1 MNDWLKD
8 GFETGYISEDY
19 SAAGQL
25 KKLEE
30 KRIDELRQY
39 VAYQQAENDRKER
52 QAVIVEQFVCSHQ
65 FSQPFFII
73 LCRVF
78 ITNICGAG
86 FAHPARPQTVNVFS
100 ASCNHGERLLCSAFM
115 VSQKPPFKVARKGQ
129 KSAQKRR
136 GSN

>member
-8 GFETGYISEDY
+8 GFETFHISEEE

-52 QAVIVEQFVCSHQ
+52 QAVIDRQKQRKHDFV
-65 FSQPFFII
+65 I
-73 LCRVF
+73 
-78 ITNICGAG
+78 AG
-86 FAHPARPQTVNVFS
+86 FSSVTSVLLTLLVEHFHKVLSFVLSIFS
-100 ASCNHGERLLCSAFM
+100 
-115 VSQKPPFKVARKGQ
+115 
-129 KSAQKRR
+129 
-136 GSN
+136 

>member
-8 GFETGYISEDY
+8 GFETFRISEEE

-52 QAVIVEQFVCSHQ
+52 QAVIDRQKQRKHDFV
-65 FSQPFFII
+65 I
-73 LCRVF
+73 
-78 ITNICGAG
+78 AG
-86 FAHPARPQTVNVFS
+86 FSSVTSVLLTLFVEHFHKVLSLVLSIFS
-100 ASCNHGERLLCSAFM
+100 
-115 VSQKPPFKVARKGQ
+115 
-129 KSAQKRR
+129 
-136 GSN
+136 

>member
-8 GFETGYISEDY
+8 GFETCHISEEE

-52 QAVIVEQFVCSHQ
+52 QAVIDRQKQRKHDFV
-65 FSQPFFII
+65 
-73 LCRVF
+73 V
-78 ITNICGAG
+78 AG
-86 FAHPARPQTVNVFS
+86 FSSVTSALLTLFVEHFHKVLSFVLSIFS
-100 ASCNHGERLLCSAFM
+100 
-115 VSQKPPFKVARKGQ
+115 
-129 KSAQKRR
+129 
-136 GSN
+136 

>member
-8 GFETGYISEDY
+8 GFETVYISEDD

-52 QAVIVEQFVCSHQ
+52 QAVIDRQKQRKHDFV
-65 FSQPFFII
+65 I
-73 LCRVF
+73 
-78 ITNICGAG
+78 AG
-86 FAHPARPQTVNVFS
+86 FSSVTSVLLTLLVEHFHKVLSFVLSIFS
-100 ASCNHGERLLCSAFM
+100 
-115 VSQKPPFKVARKGQ
+115 
-129 KSAQKRR
+129 
-136 GSN
+136 

>member
-8 GFETGYISEDY
+8 GFETCHISEEA

-52 QAVIVEQFVCSHQ
+52 QAVIDRRQQRKHD
-65 FSQPFFII
+65 FI
-73 LCRVF
+73 V
-78 ITNICGAG
+78 AG
-86 FAHPARPQTVNVFS
+86 FSSVTSVLLTLFVEHFHKVLSLVLSIFS
-100 ASCNHGERLLCSAFM
+100 
-115 VSQKPPFKVARKGQ
+115 
-129 KSAQKRR
+129 
-136 GSN
+136 

>member
-8 GFETGYISEDY
+8 GFETVYISEDD

-52 QAVIVEQFVCSHQ
+52 QAVIDRQKQRKHDFV
-65 FSQPFFII
+65 
-73 LCRVF
+73 V
-78 ITNICGAG
+78 AG
-86 FAHPARPQTVNVFS
+86 FSSVTSVLLTLLVEHFHKVLSFVLSIFS
-100 ASCNHGERLLCSAFM
+100 
-115 VSQKPPFKVARKGQ
+115 
-129 KSAQKRR
+129 
-136 GSN
+136 